1 MLLVYKY
8 DGGNRMEEVV
18 KRGRSA
24 RKLTFEQAEEIRKL
38 YYSDT
43 LNQYELARKYN
54 VSQSTIFSIL
64 TRRNYK
70 K

>member
-8 DGGNRMEEVV
+8 DGGNRMKEAI

>member
-1 MLLVYKY
+1 
-8 DGGNRMEEVV
+8 MEEVV